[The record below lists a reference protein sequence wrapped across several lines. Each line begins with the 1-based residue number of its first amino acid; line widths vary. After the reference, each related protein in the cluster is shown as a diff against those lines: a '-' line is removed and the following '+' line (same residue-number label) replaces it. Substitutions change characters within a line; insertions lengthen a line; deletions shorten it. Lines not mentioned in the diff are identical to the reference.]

1 MRFERAAALLEAE
14 VGEDLLGLD
23 AAAGA
28 CFGFNSVA
36 ADVWRLLDA
45 PRSFDELHEALLQ
58 DYDVSSAVCAADLRE
73 LLDVMIEQGL
83 VRSSQGERN

>member
-1 MRFERAAALLEAE
+1 MRFERAAELLEAE

-23 AAAGA
+23 VAAGS

-45 PRSFDELHEALLQ
+45 PRSFDELHAALLEA
-58 DYDVSSAVCAADLRE
+58 YDVPSAACAVDLRE
-73 LLDVMIEQGL
+73 LLDVMVAQRL
-83 VRSSQGERN
+83 VRED